1 MRSVFGSLREFF
13 VLAACAM
20 LIAGC
25 GDGGS
30 APPKAGEKGAEK
42 DATAAAAA
50 KPECKGAVFPSGATI
65 ESGEYTPLARPLF
78 VYVSKKALQRPE
90 VAAFLRFYL
99 GAGQSVIAE
108 VKSIP
113 LPASEL
119 QKSQAALDEAIGDAQ
134 AAGELTGT
142 ITIDGSSTV
151 FPITQTMAEDFEKE
165 HPNVK
170 IGVGKSGTGGGF
182 KKFVLGETDISDAS
196 RPITESEIAKCKEHG
211 VEYVEL
217 KIAIDGISVVV
228 NPKNTWCDCISVE
241 QLRAIWEPNSKVHKW
256 SDVNPAWPNETIE
269 LYAPD
274 PDSGTYDYFAE
285 AVCKGKATRQD
296 YQPNSEDQVLVKGV
310 AGDKNALG
318 YFGYAYYE
326 PNKSKLKALGI
337 IPPQGDK

>member
-1 MRSVFGSLREFF
+1 MRSVFGSIRE
-13 VLAACAM
+13 VTILAACTLLM
-20 LIAGC
+20 AGC
-25 GDGGS
+25 GDGS
-30 APPKAGEKGAEK
+30 AQPKPGEKPSANGAN
-42 DATAAAAA
+42 AAAA
-50 KPECKGAVFPSGATI
+50 KPECKGAVFPSNETI

-78 VYVSKKALQRPE
+78 LYVSKKALQRAE
-90 VAAFLRFYL
+90 VAAFLKFYL
-99 GAGQSVIAE
+99 GEGQSVITE

-113 LPASEL
+113 LPAGEL
-119 QKSQAALDEAIGDAQ
+119 QKSKAALDAAIDTQ
-134 AAGELTGT
+134 AAGELAGT

-151 FPITQTMAEDFEKE
+151 FPITQTMAEDFEKA

-196 RPITESEIAKCKEHG
+196 RPITDSEKAKCQEHG

-228 NPKNTWCDCISVE
+228 NPKNTWCDCISIE
-241 QLRAIWEPNSKVHKW
+241 QLQAIWEPSSKIKKW
-256 SDVNPAWPNETIE
+256 SDINPAWPNEAIE

-285 AVCKGKATRQD
+285 VVCKGKATRQD
-296 YQPNSEDQVLVKGV
+296 YQPNSEDQVLVQGV
-310 AGDKNALG
+310 AGDRNALG

-326 PNKSKLKALGI
+326 PNKSQLKVLGI